1 MNDARRLRFTRA
13 GLCEPRK
20 RVEVGGGG
28 DVVVVVAVGELEL
41 DQVRIIISN
50 ACFRDSASSSRYSSM
65 LISNMR
71 YLGSY

>member
-20 RVEVGGGG
+20 RVEVGVGG
-28 DVVVVVAVGELEL
+28 DVVVVVVGELDF

-50 ACFRDSASSSRYSSM
+50 ACFRDSASSSRYSSI

-71 YLGSY
+71 YLG